1 MKISLYEKIKAAQDA
16 KDVEGYLACLH
27 ADFVFVRH
35 QSGTE
40 VTKAEWMPTV
50 TAMMESSSLEF
61 SKQRRLY
68 ENSEIIAEHSFMK
81 FPDGTSEAVLV
92 VNHLKDGKIIR
103 VETGATPIK

>member
-1 MKISLYEKIKAAQDA
+1 MSLYKKIKAAQDN
-16 KDVEGYLACLH
+16 KDIEGYLDCLH
-27 ADFVFVRH
+27 EDFVFVRH

-40 VTKAEWMPTV
+40 VSKSDWMPTL
-50 TAMMESSSLEF
+50 TAMMESDALSF
-61 SKQRRLY
+61 NNQRCLY
-68 ENSEIIAEHSFMK
+68 ENEEIMVEHSFMK

>member
-1 MKISLYEKIKAAQDA
+1 MSLYGKIKAAQDA

-27 ADFVFVRH
+27 DDFVFVRH

-40 VTKAEWMPTV
+40 LTKAEWMPTV

-61 SKQRRLY
+61 NKQRCLY
-68 ENSEIIAEHSFMK
+68 ENSEIMVEHSFMK
-81 FPDGTSEAVLV
+81 FPDGTAEAVLV
-92 VNHLKDGKIIR
+92 VNHIKDGKIIR